1 MNESLKE
8 LAVRYFEGPIAPE
21 EECELFGFLAAS
33 PENAALMREW
43 EREWKQRHVPSA
55 DVLRSLARLN
65 GKIER
70 RENRIRARRRWLRFS
85 AAAAV
90 LILISAFTTRHLIH
104 TEAPVQM
111 FSVQAPQGT
120 NSRISLPDGSQVWL
134 NAGSTL
140 NYRSDFNR
148 SSRDIGLSGEAYF
161 EVARNAD
168 LPFRVQARGCTF
180 TVLGTRF
187 NISAYDEDPDVLA
200 ALMEGSLQFESS
212 RSTETMVPGDLIT
225 YDCRTMEASRRQV
238 DTDQF
243 RSWID
248 GIIRYDAISLPALL
262 RRLAREYDVK
272 IELCTDAFD
281 DKTFRISLTEAQDIE
296 SIMGGLCASC
306 RSASGATPAVTAS
319 TAAPEKPNP
328 EKTSFQTNLNLKTY
342 ACKSPIQEDCS
353 VDPVPAADSRPQRA
367 NRHQSLPERSA
378 ENGAGRGGAANR
390 LLDPLR
396 KRGRRRQQA
405 GHGNVQGRD
414 ASDRARHGARQIAAL
429 YRQRGGGNW
438 SPSPAARRS
447 PPRRPRT
454 GR

>member
-104 TEAPVQM
+104 TEDPVQM

-281 DKTFRISLTEAQDIE
+281 DKTFRISITEAQDIE
-296 SIMGGLCASC
+296 SIMGGLCDILPISVRRDTC
-306 RSASGATPAVTAS
+306 GYRVDSRPR
-319 TAAPEKPNP
+319 KPNP

-438 SPSPAARRS
+438 SPSPGARRS

>member
-104 TEAPVQM
+104 TEDPVQM

-161 EVARNAD
+161 EVA
-168 LPFRVQARGCTF
+168 
-180 TVLGTRF
+180 
-187 NISAYDEDPDVLA
+187 
-200 ALMEGSLQFESS
+200 

-281 DKTFRISLTEAQDIE
+281 DKTFRISITEAQDIE
-296 SIMGGLCASC
+296 SIMGGLCDI
-306 RSASGATPAVTAS
+306 
-319 TAAPEKPNP
+319 
-328 EKTSFQTNLNLKTY
+328 L
-342 ACKSPIQEDCS
+342 PIS
-353 VDPVPAADSRPQRA
+353 VRRDTCGYRADSRP
-367 NRHQSLPERSA
+367 
-378 ENGAGRGGAANR
+378 
-390 LLDPLR
+390 R
-396 KRGRRRQQA
+396 KTE
-405 GHGNVQGRD
+405 
-414 ASDRARHGARQIAAL
+414 
-429 YRQRGGGNW
+429 
-438 SPSPAARRS
+438 P
-447 PPRRPRT
+447 
-454 GR
+454 

>member
-104 TEAPVQM
+104 TEDPVQM

-161 EVARNAD
+161 EVTHNPRR
-168 LPFRVQARGCTF
+168 PFVVEFEGGEIQ
-180 TVLGTRF
+180 VLGTSFNVKAYRDDDIVAVTLDEGRVVLDDRRGGRF
-187 NISAYDEDPDVLA
+187 ELSPSEQLLYDRRSGEVRIVRGADAMRYSIWKDDVISFRDTPLAEVLET
-200 ALMEGSLQFESS
+200 LS
-212 RSTETMVPGDLIT
+212 R
-225 YDCRTMEASRRQV
+225 
-238 DTDQF
+238 
-243 RSWID
+243 W
-248 GIIRYDAISLPALL
+248 
-262 RRLAREYDVK
+262 YDVRF
-272 IELCTDAFD
+272 ETDGQPD
-281 DKTFRISLTEAQDIE
+281 RPISYTF
-296 SIMGGLCASC
+296 
-306 RSASGATPAVTAS
+306 ATDNT
-319 TAAPEKPNP
+319 
-328 EKTSFQTNLNLKTY
+328 
-342 ACKSPIQEDCS
+342 
-353 VDPVPAADSRPQRA
+353 
-367 NRHQSLPERSA
+367 
-378 ENGAGRGGAANR
+378 
-390 LLDPLR
+390 LLDSVLR
-396 KRGRRRQQA
+396 EMEL
-405 GHGNVQGRD
+405 
-414 ASDRARHGARQIAAL
+414 I
-429 YRQRGGGNW
+429 
-438 SPSPAARRS
+438 SPVRFE
-447 PPRRPRT
+447 RT
-454 GR
+454 KTEIKVSFR

>member
-1 MNESLKE
+1 
-8 LAVRYFEGPIAPE
+8 
-21 EECELFGFLAAS
+21 
-33 PENAALMREW
+33 
-43 EREWKQRHVPSA
+43 
-55 DVLRSLARLN
+55 
-65 GKIER
+65 
-70 RENRIRARRRWLRFS
+70 
-85 AAAAV
+85 V

-104 TEAPVQM
+104 TEDPVQM

-140 NYRSDFNR
+140 SYRSDFNR

-281 DKTFRISLTEAQDIE
+281 DKTFRISITEAQDIE
-296 SIMGGLCASC
+296 SIMGGLCDI
-306 RSASGATPAVTAS
+306 
-319 TAAPEKPNP
+319 
-328 EKTSFQTNLNLKTY
+328 L
-342 ACKSPIQEDCS
+342 PIS
-353 VDPVPAADSRPQRA
+353 VRRDTCGYRVDSRP
-367 NRHQSLPERSA
+367 
-378 ENGAGRGGAANR
+378 
-390 LLDPLR
+390 R
-396 KRGRRRQQA
+396 KTE
-405 GHGNVQGRD
+405 
-414 ASDRARHGARQIAAL
+414 
-429 YRQRGGGNW
+429 
-438 SPSPAARRS
+438 P
-447 PPRRPRT
+447 
-454 GR
+454 

>member
-104 TEAPVQM
+104 TE
-111 FSVQAPQGT
+111 
-120 NSRISLPDGSQVWL
+120 
-134 NAGSTL
+134 
-140 NYRSDFNR
+140 
-148 SSRDIGLSGEAYF
+148 
-161 EVARNAD
+161 
-168 LPFRVQARGCTF
+168 
-180 TVLGTRF
+180 
-187 NISAYDEDPDVLA
+187 DPDVLA

-281 DKTFRISLTEAQDIE
+281 DKTFRISITEAQDIE
-296 SIMGGLCASC
+296 SIMGGLCDI
-306 RSASGATPAVTAS
+306 
-319 TAAPEKPNP
+319 
-328 EKTSFQTNLNLKTY
+328 L
-342 ACKSPIQEDCS
+342 PIS
-353 VDPVPAADSRPQRA
+353 VRRDTCGYRVDSRP
-367 NRHQSLPERSA
+367 
-378 ENGAGRGGAANR
+378 
-390 LLDPLR
+390 R
-396 KRGRRRQQA
+396 KTE
-405 GHGNVQGRD
+405 
-414 ASDRARHGARQIAAL
+414 
-429 YRQRGGGNW
+429 
-438 SPSPAARRS
+438 P
-447 PPRRPRT
+447 
-454 GR
+454 

>member
-70 RENRIRARRRWLRFS
+70 RENRIRAAGAGCGS
-85 AAAAV
+85 PAAAAV

-104 TEAPVQM
+104 TEDPVQM

-120 NSRISLPDGSQVWL
+120 NSHISLPDGSQVWL

-161 EVARNAD
+161 EVARNAH

-262 RRLAREYDVK
+262 RRLA
-272 IELCTDAFD
+272 
-281 DKTFRISLTEAQDIE
+281 
-296 SIMGGLCASC
+296 
-306 RSASGATPAVTAS
+306 
-319 TAAPEKPNP
+319 
-328 EKTSFQTNLNLKTY
+328 
-342 ACKSPIQEDCS
+342 
-353 VDPVPAADSRPQRA
+353 A
-367 NRHQSLPERSA
+367 N
-378 ENGAGRGGAANR
+378 
-390 LLDPLR
+390 
-396 KRGRRRQQA
+396 
-405 GHGNVQGRD
+405 
-414 ASDRARHGARQIAAL
+414 
-429 YRQRGGGNW
+429 
-438 SPSPAARRS
+438 
-447 PPRRPRT
+447 T
-454 GR
+454 T

>member
-55 DVLRSLARLN
+55 
-65 GKIER
+65 
-70 RENRIRARRRWLRFS
+70 
-85 AAAAV
+85 AV

-104 TEAPVQM
+104 TEDPVQM

-296 SIMGGLCASC
+296 SIMGGLCDI
-306 RSASGATPAVTAS
+306 
-319 TAAPEKPNP
+319 
-328 EKTSFQTNLNLKTY
+328 L
-342 ACKSPIQEDCS
+342 PIS
-353 VDPVPAADSRPQRA
+353 VRRDTCGYRVDSRP
-367 NRHQSLPERSA
+367 
-378 ENGAGRGGAANR
+378 
-390 LLDPLR
+390 R
-396 KRGRRRQQA
+396 KTE
-405 GHGNVQGRD
+405 
-414 ASDRARHGARQIAAL
+414 
-429 YRQRGGGNW
+429 
-438 SPSPAARRS
+438 P
-447 PPRRPRT
+447 
-454 GR
+454 

>member
-104 TEAPVQM
+104 TEDPVQM
-111 FSVQAPQGT
+111 FSVRSPGNQQPHI
-120 NSRISLPDGSQVWL
+120 RLPTAASVAQRGIDPELPVGFQPL
-134 NAGSTL
+134 
-140 NYRSDFNR
+140 
-148 SSRDIGLSGEAYF
+148 
-161 EVARNAD
+161 VARHRPFGRSLLRGGPQRRPP
-168 LPFRVQARGCTF
+168 LPGAGRGCTF

-262 RRLAREYDVK
+262 RRLA
-272 IELCTDAFD
+272 
-281 DKTFRISLTEAQDIE
+281 
-296 SIMGGLCASC
+296 
-306 RSASGATPAVTAS
+306 
-319 TAAPEKPNP
+319 
-328 EKTSFQTNLNLKTY
+328 
-342 ACKSPIQEDCS
+342 
-353 VDPVPAADSRPQRA
+353 A
-367 NRHQSLPERSA
+367 N
-378 ENGAGRGGAANR
+378 
-390 LLDPLR
+390 
-396 KRGRRRQQA
+396 
-405 GHGNVQGRD
+405 
-414 ASDRARHGARQIAAL
+414 
-429 YRQRGGGNW
+429 
-438 SPSPAARRS
+438 
-447 PPRRPRT
+447 T
-454 GR
+454 T

>member
-55 DVLRSLARLN
+55 DVL
-65 GKIER
+65 
-70 RENRIRARRRWLRFS
+70 RARRRWLRFS

-140 NYRSDFNR
+140 SYRSDFNR

-281 DKTFRISLTEAQDIE
+281 DKTFRISITEAQDIE
-296 SIMGGLCASC
+296 SIMGGLCDI
-306 RSASGATPAVTAS
+306 
-319 TAAPEKPNP
+319 
-328 EKTSFQTNLNLKTY
+328 L
-342 ACKSPIQEDCS
+342 PIS
-353 VDPVPAADSRPQRA
+353 VRRDTCGYRVDSRP
-367 NRHQSLPERSA
+367 
-378 ENGAGRGGAANR
+378 
-390 LLDPLR
+390 R
-396 KRGRRRQQA
+396 KTE
-405 GHGNVQGRD
+405 
-414 ASDRARHGARQIAAL
+414 
-429 YRQRGGGNW
+429 
-438 SPSPAARRS
+438 P
-447 PPRRPRT
+447 
-454 GR
+454 

>member
-55 DVLRSLARLN
+55 DVLR
-65 GKIER
+65 
-70 RENRIRARRRWLRFS
+70 RWLRFS

-104 TEAPVQM
+104 TEDPVQM

-281 DKTFRISLTEAQDIE
+281 DKTFRISITEAQDIE
-296 SIMGGLCASC
+296 SIMGGLCDI
-306 RSASGATPAVTAS
+306 
-319 TAAPEKPNP
+319 
-328 EKTSFQTNLNLKTY
+328 L
-342 ACKSPIQEDCS
+342 PIS
-353 VDPVPAADSRPQRA
+353 VRRDTCGYRVDSRP
-367 NRHQSLPERSA
+367 
-378 ENGAGRGGAANR
+378 
-390 LLDPLR
+390 R
-396 KRGRRRQQA
+396 KTE
-405 GHGNVQGRD
+405 
-414 ASDRARHGARQIAAL
+414 
-429 YRQRGGGNW
+429 
-438 SPSPAARRS
+438 P
-447 PPRRPRT
+447 
-454 GR
+454 

>member
-104 TEAPVQM
+104 TEDPVQM

-161 EVARNAD
+161 EVARNTD

-225 YDCRTMEASRRQV
+225 YDCRTMERRAG
-238 DTDQF
+238 
-243 RSWID
+243 RSTPT
-248 GIIRYDAISLPALL
+248 S
-262 RRLAREYDVK
+262 
-272 IELCTDAFD
+272 
-281 DKTFRISLTEAQDIE
+281 
-296 SIMGGLCASC
+296 
-306 RSASGATPAVTAS
+306 SAAGSTAS
-319 TAAPEKPNP
+319 SAT
-328 EKTSFQTNLNLKTY
+328 TR
-342 ACKSPIQEDCS
+342 SP
-353 VDPVPAADSRPQRA
+353 SRPC
-367 NRHQSLPERSA
+367 S
-378 ENGAGRGGAANR
+378 GG
-390 LLDPLR
+390 
-396 KRGRRRQQA
+396 
-405 GHGNVQGRD
+405 
-414 ASDRARHGARQIAAL
+414 
-429 YRQRGGGNW
+429 
-438 SPSPAARRS
+438 SPAN
-447 PPRRPRT
+447 T
-454 GR
+454 T